1 MLYFV
6 TNLLSESDDD
16 SDEEEA
22 VPGNARGKR
31 QPKKNIE
38 KLNMK
43 GETALHRACIK
54 QDINL
59 VRMLLQQVLIFKNLD
74 VTYFQKQLF
83 LASQKHKV
91 NVRDNCGWTPLH
103 EACNYGNVEIV
114 ELLIEHGAAVNDRG
128 GKLCDGV
135 TPLHDAASCGHID
148 VMAALLKNGAN
159 PLVQTNLGESVYE
172 CLLKW
177 RLRTCGDL
185 DSRSLKDCTDME
197 QKLAEAMKKGKFVRK
212 NN

>member
-83 LASQKHKV
+83 LAS
-91 NVRDNCGWTPLH
+91 
-103 EACNYGNVEIV
+103 
-114 ELLIEHGAAVNDRG
+114 
-128 GKLCDGV
+128 
-135 TPLHDAASCGHID
+135 
-148 VMAALLKNGAN
+148 
-159 PLVQTNLGESVYE
+159 
-172 CLLKW
+172 
-177 RLRTCGDL
+177 
-185 DSRSLKDCTDME
+185 
-197 QKLAEAMKKGKFVRK
+197 
-212 NN
+212 